1 MIKDSPNEIDAQ
13 GARDEVVIRAIR
25 HLPEAAPPAG
35 LVEGVLQRLQPVRLP
50 WWRRA
55 CLWARRPLSL
65 DLTPLRLASVCLVL
79 VLLLWAAATQ
89 REPTVASRADPMQA
103 REATVVFRLPDP
115 ACQIRS
121 AAVIGSFNNWNPKG
135 FQMHFAPDR
144 GVWLLQA
151 QLPPG
156 HHEYA
161 FLVDETRVSP
171 DPQAILT
178 REDGFGN
185 LNSILLLTEGDEQKI

>member
-1 MIKDSPNEIDAQ
+1 MINDSPNEIDAQ

-25 HLPEAAPPAG
+25 HLPEADPPAG
-35 LVEGVLQRLQPVRLP
+35 FVASVLQRLQPVRRP
-50 WWRRA
+50 WWRHA
-55 CLWARRPLSL
+55 WLWARKPLSL
-65 DLTPLRLASVCLVL
+65 DLTPLRLASVSLVF
-79 VLLLWAAATQ
+79 VLLLWVAAGQ
-89 REPTVASRADPMQA
+89 REPPVASRVDSLQA
-103 REATVVFRLPDP
+103 AAATVVFRLPDP
-115 ACQIRS
+115 AGQIRS

-144 GVWLLQA
+144 GAWLLQA

-185 LNSILLLTEGDEQKI
+185 LNSILLLTEGDEQTI

>member
-1 MIKDSPNEIDAQ
+1 MINGSPDEIDAQ
-13 GARDEVVIRAIR
+13 DARDHIVIRAIR
-25 HLPEAAPPAG
+25 HLPEAVPPAG

-50 WWRRA
+50 WWHRA
-55 CLWARRPLSL
+55 WRWARKPLSL
-65 DLTPLRLASVCLVL
+65 DLTPLRLASVGLVL
-79 VLLLWAAATQ
+79 VLLWVAVAQ
-89 REPTVASRADPMQA
+89 KEPPVASRVDSLQA
-103 REATVVFRLPDP
+103 AAATVVFRLPDP
-115 ACQIRS
+115 AGQIRS

-144 GVWLLQA
+144 GVWLLQT